1 MSLQFVSFTVSII
14 TPAGNRST
22 LAATTGLPRGF
33 FGDSESTHPPRRVA
47 HAGSQQPAWHSR
59 VKDFVFL
66 CPGSH
71 NKHSLRKHV
80 YAALTESSSS

>member
-1 MSLQFVSFTVSII
+1 MSLRFVSFTVFII

-33 FGDSESTHPPRRVA
+33 FGDVIA
-47 HAGSQQPAWHSR
+47 HAGSQHPAWHSR

-66 CPGSH
+66 SSGSH
-71 NKHSLRKHV
+71 NKHRLRKHV
-80 YAALTESSSS
+80 YAALTEPSSS

>member
-33 FGDSESTHPPRRVA
+33 FGDV
-47 HAGSQQPAWHSR
+47 
-59 VKDFVFL
+59 
-66 CPGSH
+66 
-71 NKHSLRKHV
+71 SLRS
-80 YAALTESSSS
+80 YQLLLPT